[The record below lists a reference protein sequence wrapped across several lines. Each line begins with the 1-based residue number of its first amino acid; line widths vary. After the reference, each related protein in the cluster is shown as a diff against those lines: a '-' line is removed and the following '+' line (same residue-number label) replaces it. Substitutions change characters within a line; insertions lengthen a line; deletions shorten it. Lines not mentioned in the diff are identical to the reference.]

1 MARGICSPL
10 KQVLGYFFTHRAAS
24 ASDLEEK
31 LLECYHCLLS
41 AGLRP
46 KVVTCDQ
53 GIQNISLLGKLVTTV
68 KPYLTIGDEKLFFIF
83 DPSHLLKCLCNILL
97 KYDFQ
102 VCNHIIR
109 AQHIRDAFAIDKQF
123 EIRSM
128 PRLTDGHFNLT
139 SSSKM
144 KVKLAAHIF
153 SNHVA
158 ASMFTLSTFHQ
169 LSPDAIHTARFVER
183 VNRLFDTLNS
193 SHLHGNTKYSSAI
206 QQGSAH
212 KDFLLECLSEFE
224 KITVLRCKRP
234 PPCIRGFCLT
244 MTSVLQLSE
253 DLRNSGIQYLLTRRL
268 NQDALENTFCIIRTK
283 CGSNPDSSCIQ
294 FQAAVRHLLLR
305 QLFKTTQGSNYAE
318 DVDSLLAAIFI
329 GPNYMSRLGCSAAT
343 HITDDVIVAPSESP
357 SPLGSNSTTFF
368 AGWLGAKF
376 HGAHT
381 CPSEQKC
388 KLLEDNATFQD
399 SSQLLLYLSVKNVD
413 STDFGK
419 LSVPLPAFATFV
431 GACEEAFKANVKTFF
446 TSQGVRS
453 KLCEVLDTLVPKTL
467 SLCSSSVCDDLFH
480 FFLRVRVFWFAQH
493 RNEEVYEIV
502 RYVKRHCSR
511 Q

>member
-1 MARGICSPL
+1 M
-10 KQVLGYFFTHRAAS
+10 
-24 ASDLEEK
+24 
-31 LLECYHCLLS
+31 
-41 AGLRP
+41 
-46 KVVTCDQ
+46 
-53 GIQNISLLGKLVTTV
+53 
-68 KPYLTIGDEKLFFIF
+68 
-83 DPSHLLKCLCNILL
+83 LL

-102 VCNHIIR
+102 VGNHIIR
-109 AQHIRDAFAIDKQF
+109 AQHIRDAFAIDKQL

-139 SSSKM
+139 FSSKM

-169 LSPDAIHTARFVER
+169 LPPEAIHTARFVER
-183 VNRLFDTLNS
+183 VDRLFDTLNS
-193 SHLHGNTKYSSAI
+193 SHLHGKTKYSSAI

-224 KITVLRCKRP
+224 KITVLGCKRP

-253 DLRNSGIQYLLTRRL
+253 DLRNYGIQYLLTRRL

-294 FQAAVRHLLLR
+294 FQAAVRHLLLG
-305 QLFKTTQGSNYAE
+305 QLFKTTQGSNCAE
-318 DVDSLLAAIFI
+318 DVDSLLAAIPI
-329 GPNYMSRLGCSAAT
+329 GPNYMSRLGCSAVT

-376 HGAHT
+376 LSAHT

-399 SSQLLLYLSVKNVD
+399 STQLLLYLSVKNVD
-413 STDFGK
+413 NTDFGK

-467 SLCSSSVCDDLFH
+467 SLCSSSVYDDLFH
-480 FFLRVRVFWFAQH
+480 FFLRVRLFCFARH
-493 RNEEVYEIV
+493 RNEEVRNSTLRQKALQQAV
-502 RYVKRHCSR
+502 RLSS
-511 Q
+511 